1 MSDTTEIRFKYD
13 GVEYVA
19 PKSLTPAESIQL
31 RKWTDG
37 MLHGGVELLMALGD
51 GDPAAWAAAIVIA
64 QRRNGVEA
72 SWDAYMNDADI
83 MAKVTHEDDEDD
95 DAVPPTSPDPDS
107 QVPSVEPGSTST
119 PADIGNP
126 S

>member
-1 MSDTTEIRFKYD
+1 MSDTTEFSFKYD

-19 PKSLTPAESIQL
+19 PSQLTPAESVQL

-37 MLHGGVELLMALGD
+37 MLKGGMEFIRALGD

-64 QRRNGVEA
+64 QRRNGVDADWEA
-72 SWDAYMNDADI
+72 FMNDTEILVRIDT
-83 MAKVTHEDDEDD
+83 VDVEE
-95 DAVPPTSPDPDS
+95 DAVPPTSLDPGCLPPVD
-107 QVPSVEPGSTST
+107 EPALTST

>member
-1 MSDTTEIRFKYD
+1 VSDTTEIRFKYD

-83 MAKVTHEDDEDD
+83 MAKVAHEDDEED
-95 DAVPPTSPDPDS
+95 DAVPPTSL
-107 QVPSVEPGSTST
+107 EPGCPVENAEPVSTST
-119 PADIGNP
+119 PADIGSP